1 MNKNIEEEL
10 RRRYNPEG
18 STLRKQQNK
27 MFEIL
32 ILIDKLCEKYKIN
45 YWLSDGTLL
54 GAVRHGGF
62 IPWDDDLDIN
72 MMKSDYLKFIE
83 IAKVELPSNLKIQ
96 THETDKGYVFITIEQ
111 PKLIR
116 NIRV

>member
-45 YWLSDGTLL
+45 Y
-54 GAVRHGGF
+54 
-62 IPWDDDLDIN
+62 
-72 MMKSDYLKFIE
+72 
-83 IAKVELPSNLKIQ
+83 
-96 THETDKGYVFITIEQ
+96 
-111 PKLIR
+111 
-116 NIRV
+116 